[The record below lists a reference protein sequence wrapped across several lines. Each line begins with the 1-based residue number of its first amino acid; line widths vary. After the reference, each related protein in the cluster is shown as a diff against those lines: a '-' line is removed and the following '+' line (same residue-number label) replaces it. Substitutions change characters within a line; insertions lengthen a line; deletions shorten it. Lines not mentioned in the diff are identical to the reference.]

1 MGTLYGV
8 LLSLGI
14 LITHHFLAQ
23 RNNPV
28 WGAIVPVLYLASI
41 LCLLII
47 KKVEF
52 DMIFILGFLFL
63 VVLWGDGRM
72 RIKSKRKKE
81 LEKIAIKDL

>member
-14 LITHHFLAQ
+14 LITHHFLAR

-28 WGAIVPVLYLASI
+28 WGGIVPVLYLSFI
-41 LCLLII
+41 LWLFII

-52 DMIFILGFLFL
+52 DMTLIIGFLFL

>member
-14 LITHHFLAQ
+14 LITHHFLAR

-28 WGAIVPVLYLASI
+28 WGVIVPVLYLASI

>member
-14 LITHHFLAQ
+14 LITHHFLVR

-28 WGAIVPVLYLASI
+28 WGGIVPVLYLALI
-41 LCLLII
+41 LWIFII

-52 DMIFILGFLFL
+52 DMIHIIGFLFL
-63 VVLWGDGRM
+63 VGLWGDGRM
-72 RIKSKRKKE
+72 RIKSRRKKE

>member
-14 LITHHFLAQ
+14 LITHHFLAR
-23 RNNPV
+23 RNNLV
-28 WGAIVPVLYLASI
+28 WGGIVPVLYLAFI
-41 LCLLII
+41 LWLFIT

-52 DMIFILGFLFL
+52 DMTFIIGFLFL

-72 RIKSKRKKE
+72 RIKSRRKKE